1 MSKMTKAEAFA
12 KIKNLLFGED
22 EKKFANAKLMDG
34 TVVQWEG
41 DLSEGVP
48 VMVVGEDG
56 NMMPAPDATHEL
68 EDGTKVT
75 TVGGLVT
82 SIEQKE
88 KEVEVEIEAASE
100 FEQMFATH
108 LETFNSL
115 VERLSTLE
123 SKVAAYESNFATISA
138 TIESTETN
146 VNDKFS
152 KVVELVN
159 AISNEP
165 IVPTP
170 APANITF
177 KKTPKKGTALE
188 MFKEYQENLKTN

>member
-1 MSKMTKAEAFA
+1 MSKLTKEEAFA
-12 KIKNLLFGED
+12 KIRKLIFGD
-22 EKKFANAKLMDG
+22 EKVFANAKLMDG

-41 DLSEGVP
+41 DLKEGSP
-48 VMVVGEDG
+48 IMVIAEDG
-56 NMMPAPDATHEL
+56 NMMPAPDAIHEL
-68 EDGTKVT
+68 EDGTKIT

-82 SIEQKE
+82 SIEAKKE
-88 KEVEVEIEAASE
+88 EVKVEDEAASE
-100 FEQMFATH
+100 FEQMFAAH

-115 VERLSTLE
+115 IERLAALE
-123 SKVAAYESNFATISA
+123 SKVAAYDSNFATISA
-138 TIESTETN
+138 TIENTESS

-152 KVVELVN
+152 KVVELVS

-165 IVPTP
+165 SVPTP

-188 MFKEYQENLKTN
+188 TFKAYQESLKLNQ